1 MMNPYP
7 EPNSV
12 LVMDNARIH
21 HGGRIAELAAERGI
35 RILYLPPY
43 SPDLNPIEKAFSVL
57 KSYLRRTQILIQTAA
72 EDKID
77 VIMDITWNIFSG
89 ALMHKLYA
97 VCGYWI

>member
-1 MMNPYP
+1 MNAYP
-7 EPNSV
+7 QANSV

-21 HGGRIAELAAERGI
+21 HGGRIDELAAERGI

-57 KSYLRRTQILIQTAA
+57 KSYFRRSQILIQTAT

-77 VIMDITWNIFSG
+77 VIMDTTWNLFTG
-89 ALMHKLYA
+89 QLMQKLYA